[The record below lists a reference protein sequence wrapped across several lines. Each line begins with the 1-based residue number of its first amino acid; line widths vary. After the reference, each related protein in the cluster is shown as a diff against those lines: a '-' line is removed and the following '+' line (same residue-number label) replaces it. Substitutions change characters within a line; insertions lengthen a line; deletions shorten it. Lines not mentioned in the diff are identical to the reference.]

1 MLRVVIGKAE
11 VSQEN
16 KYRWGKKAY
25 QRWNPAWGTRTFKR

>member
-16 KYRWGKKAY
+16 KYRWGEKSISEMEPCLGNK
-25 QRWNPAWGTRTFKR
+25 NI